1 MKNIFGIR
9 RGTFQ
14 EQGVSDLAPGTGD
27 TSDRMRQTRGS
38 LPPQTLNSDLEVDD
52 APASK
57 GKMKLP
63 SIK

>member
-1 MKNIFGIR
+1 M
-9 RGTFQ
+9 
-14 EQGVSDLAPGTGD
+14 SDLAPGTGD